1 MLCYKEWAEW
11 RNTQAETLLGDSG
24 LVPATSGNQSLYSM
38 DYWLSRFIKECRRK
52 DGSPY
57 PPNTLY
63 NIAASIQR
71 TIRDVHGRSDV
82 NMFDFKDTH
91 FTEFRKQLDS
101 RMKELTNQGVGIHR
115 NRADPVT
122 DEDKMKLWDTGV
134 IGYANAKSL
143 SYAVFLTTVKYLV
156 LEVAMNIEI

>member
-1 MLCYKEWAEW
+1 
-11 RNTQAETLLGDSG
+11 
-24 LVPATSGNQSLYSM
+24 
-38 DYWLSRFIKECRRK
+38 
-52 DGSPY
+52 
-57 PPNTLY
+57 
-63 NIAASIQR
+63 
-71 TIRDVHGRSDV
+71 
-82 NMFDFKDTH
+82 
-91 FTEFRKQLDS
+91 
-101 RMKELTNQGVGIHR
+101 MKELTNQGVGIHR